1 MKCVSVFISL
11 VIILLTNSAFAEIDV
26 APIPLP
32 LQTEGICFSAE
43 DAGRMVVDLE
53 NYVKQADIIK
63 LLKEEN
69 AELQV
74 KIDNLEKIS
83 KIQNDQ
89 LNTTNETIEQLNSL
103 IDSQRKAYEE
113 QIKQS
118 KPSFLKQV
126 GIFVGAILAGIGIG
140 SLL

>member
-1 MKCVSVFISL
+1 MKCVNVFIGL
-11 VIILLTNSAFAEIDV
+11 AIILLTSFAFAETDV
-26 APIPLP
+26 TPIPLP
-32 LQTEGICFSAE
+32 LQTEGVCFSAE
-43 DAGRMVVDLE
+43 DAGRMVVNLE
-53 NYVKQADIIK
+53 NYIKQADIIK

-69 AELQV
+69 AELLV

-89 LNTTNETIEQLNSL
+89 LSTTNETIKQLNNL
-103 IDSQRKAYEE
+103 IDSQKKAYEE

-118 KPSFLKQV
+118 KPSLIKQI
-126 GIFVGAILAGIGIG
+126 GIFVGAVLAGIGIG